1 MISEKRKPLI
11 IGILAATAV
20 IMAGIGIYYWFN
32 SSFFVSTDDARV
44 AADLVRVSPQ
54 MTGRILELDI
64 EEGDSL
70 IKDQIIGRQEIM
82 NASQSNV
89 EASII
94 RAPIS
99 GMVLKKTGMPGELAS
114 MGQSVAVLADL
125 EKVYISANIEEKKL
139 GKIKIGQPVDVTIDQ
154 YKGLK
159 LKGKVM
165 SVGLASNSAFSL
177 LPSTTGGTFT
187 KTVQRIPVKIA
198 IDKGDELLL
207 PGTNAVIKIHVR

>member
-11 IGILAATAV
+11 IGILAAMV
-20 IMAGIGIYYWFN
+20 FIMAGIGIYYWFN
-32 SSFFVSTDDARV
+32 SAFFVSTDDARV

-82 NASQSNV
+82 NAAQSSV

-114 MGQSVAVLADL
+114 PGQSVAVLADL
-125 EKVYISANIEEKKL
+125 DKVYISANIEEKKL

-165 SVGLASNSAFSL
+165 AVGLASNSAFSL

-187 KTVQRIPVKIA
+187 KTVQRIPVKIE
-198 IDKGDELLL
+198 IDKDEKLLL